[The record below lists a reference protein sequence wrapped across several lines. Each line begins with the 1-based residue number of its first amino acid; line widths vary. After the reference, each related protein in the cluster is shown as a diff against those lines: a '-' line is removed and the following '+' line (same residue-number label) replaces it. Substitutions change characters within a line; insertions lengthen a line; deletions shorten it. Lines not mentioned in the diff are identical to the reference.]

1 MYDRPDL
8 IKTLQ
13 SGWRELASALMVW
26 AVLMMLAAL
35 LQLLAMMACW
45 CHRRVGVNAAVAGKV
60 GAVAKA
66 VEGAGVECAR
76 LICGVQHWQHLLG
89 HML

>member
-1 MYDRPDL
+1 MYDCPDL
-8 IKTLQ
+8 IKMLQ

-26 AVLMMLAAL
+26 VVLMMLAVL
-35 LQLLAMMACW
+35 LQLLVMMACW
-45 CHRRVGVNAAVAGKV
+45 CCQRIGVNAAVAGKV
-60 GAVAKA
+60 GAVAEA
-66 VEGAGVECAR
+66 AEGAGVECAR